1 MKILTGITISFIIL
15 LAGCK
20 KDSYITSPEARVTIT
35 ADTIRYDT
43 VFTSAGSITQV
54 FKIINENSQKL
65 LVSSVLLKG
74 GVSSYYSINA
84 DGFTGPVINNLEIAA
99 NDSAYVFVQVN
110 IDPNADNIPFIIKD
124 SIIVSYNGT
133 DKKVQLEAWGQN
145 AHFMRDKEITS
156 NETWNNDLPYV
167 ILGYLYVN
175 PGSTL
180 TINKGTRIYTHANA
194 PIIVDGTLKVNGEK
208 DTADRVYF
216 RGDRLDEPYKDYPAS
231 WPGIYFREPS
241 VNNVFNYAVIKNAY
255 QSIALEKPATN
266 ANPKLTLNECIIDNS
281 YDAGIVSINS
291 SVKATN
297 CLISNCGKNL
307 VLAQGGSYDFT
318 HCTVASFSNNY
329 ILHKEPVLYLS
340 NYILDNNTP
349 IPADLTAAFTNCIF
363 WGDNETTVE
372 DEVIVTKSGTT
383 LFNVNFESNLWK
395 VKNNP
400 ADVVLNNIIANQA
413 PEFDS
418 INTARQFY
426 NFRLKDISPAINKA
440 ANTSVVIDL
449 DGNTR
454 PVNLPDLGCFEKQ

>member
-1 MKILTGITISFIIL
+1 MKILTGITTSLIIIFT
-15 LAGCK
+15 ACK

-54 FKIINENSQKL
+54 FKIINENNQKL
-65 LVSSVLLKG
+65 LLSSVLLKG

-110 IDPNADNIPFIIKD
+110 IDPNADNIPFVIKD

-145 AHFMRDKEITS
+145 AHFLRDKEITG

-180 TINKGTRIYTHANA
+180 TINKGSRIYTHANA

-231 WPGIYFREPS
+231 WPGIYFREQS
-241 VNNVFNYAVIKNAY
+241 INNVFNYAVIKNAY
-255 QSIALEKPATN
+255 QSIALEKPADN

-307 VLAQGGSYDFT
+307 VLAQGGIYDFT

-349 IPADLTAAFTNCIF
+349 VPADLTAAFTNCIF

-372 DEVIVTKSGTT
+372 DEVVVTKSGTT
-383 LFNVNFESNLWK
+383 AFTVNFESNLWK

-400 ADVVLNNIIANQA
+400 ADAVLNNIVANQA

-418 INTARQFY
+418 INAARQFY
-426 NFRLKDISPAINKA
+426 NFRLKDISPAINKG

-449 DGNTR
+449 DGNAR

>member
-15 LAGCK
+15 LAACK

-35 ADTIRYDT
+35 VDTIRYDT

-110 IDPNADNIPFIIKD
+110 IDPNADNIPFVIKD

-145 AHFMRDKEITS
+145 AHFMRDKQITS

-180 TINKGTRIYTHANA
+180 TINKGSRIYTHANA

-216 RGDRLDEPYKDYPAS
+216 RGDRLDDPYKDYPAS

-255 QSIALEKPATN
+255 QSVALEKPATN

-349 IPADLTAAFTNCIF
+349 VPADLTAAFTNCIF

-372 DEVIVTKSGTT
+372 DEVVVTKSGAT

-400 ADVVLNNIIANQA
+400 ADVVLNNIIVNQA

-426 NFRLKDISPAINKA
+426 NFRLKDISPAINKG

>member
-15 LAGCK
+15 LAACK

-110 IDPNADNIPFIIKD
+110 IDPNADNIPFVIKD

-180 TINKGTRIYTHANA
+180 TINKGSRIYTHANA

-208 DTADRVYF
+208 DTAGRVYF
-216 RGDRLDEPYKDYPAS
+216 RGDRLDDPYKDYPAS

-241 VNNVFNYAVIKNAY
+241 VNNVFNYTVIKNAY

-372 DEVIVTKSGTT
+372 DEVVVTKSGTT

-426 NFRLKDISPAINKA
+426 NFRLKDISPAINKG

>member
-110 IDPNADNIPFIIKD
+110 IDPNADNIPFVIKD

-180 TINKGTRIYTHANA
+180 TINKGSRIYTHANA

-216 RGDRLDEPYKDYPAS
+216 RGDRLDDPYKDYPAS

-241 VNNVFNYAVIKNAY
+241 VNNVFNYTVIKNAY

-372 DEVIVTKSGTT
+372 DEVVVTKSGTT

-426 NFRLKDISPAINKA
+426 NFRLKDISPAINKG

>member
-1 MKILTGITISFIIL
+1 MKILTGITTSLIIIFT
-15 LAGCK
+15 ACK

-54 FKIINENSQKL
+54 FKIINENNQKL
-65 LVSSVLLKG
+65 LLSSVLLKG

-110 IDPNADNIPFIIKD
+110 IDPNADNIPFVIKD

-145 AHFMRDKEITS
+145 AHFLRDKEITG

-180 TINKGTRIYTHANA
+180 TINKGIRIYTHADA
-194 PIIVDGTLKVNGEK
+194 PIIIDGTLKVNGEK

-231 WPGIYFREPS
+231 WPGIYFREQS
-241 VNNVFNYAVIKNAY
+241 INNVFNYAVIKNAY
-255 QSIALEKPATN
+255 QSIALEKPAVN

-307 VLAQGGSYDFT
+307 VLAQGGIYDFT

-349 IPADLTAAFTNCIF
+349 VPADLTAAFTNCIF

-372 DEVIVTKSGTT
+372 DEVVVTKSGTT
-383 LFNVNFESNLWK
+383 AFTVNFESNLWK

-400 ADVVLNNIIANQA
+400 ADAVLNNIVANQA

-426 NFRLKDISPAINKA
+426 NFRLKEISPAINKG
-440 ANTSVVIDL
+440 ANTFVVIDL
-449 DGNTR
+449 DGNAR